1 MKLRNGYD
9 MRYSNVNKIVQQLN
23 EELIEDKS
31 ILEIKEWFYEIC
43 SDRE

>member
-1 MKLRNGYD
+1 
-9 MRYSNVNKIVQQLN
+9 MRQSNINKVIENLN

-31 ILEIKEWFYEIC
+31 ILEIREWFNEIC